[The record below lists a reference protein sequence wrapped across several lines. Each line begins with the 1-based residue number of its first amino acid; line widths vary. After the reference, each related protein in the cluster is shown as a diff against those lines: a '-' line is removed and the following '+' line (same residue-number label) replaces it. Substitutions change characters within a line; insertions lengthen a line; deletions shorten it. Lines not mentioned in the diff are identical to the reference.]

1 MVGILSELVK
11 LADAARID
19 LPGMALNYLSRA
31 SSNPS
36 PHITPGPFFSSNS
49 NSNSPSSSSIYRT
62 RSASTPPNCSSKV
75 EPEKGIQGGL
85 CDLEQK
91 QQTVTKEVYS
101 MSEETIDK
109 VCQEEAK
116 TQQKAFIRE
125 ADTTGGGDSAL
136 QGQSPSG
143 AGLMK
148 QTGIWSFYTHPCFSS
163 CLRPLICPFVL
174 APKGPGPSKKPPLV
188 RTSSFGQSRDK
199 CSICD
204 KAVYFN
210 ERVRLGDA
218 KAFAASR
225 PSSSWWLTTVLRS
238 L

>member
-19 LPGMALNYLSRA
+19 LPGMTLNYLSRA

-36 PHITPGPFFSSNS
+36 PHITPGPFFSSI
-49 NSNSPSSSSIYRT
+49 SNSPASSSSTSSSIYRT

-75 EPEKGIQGGL
+75 EPEKETQGGL

-91 QQTVTKEVYS
+91 QHTVAKGMDY
-101 MSEETIDK
+101 MSEETVDK

-116 TQQKAFIRE
+116 TQHKTFIRE
-125 ADTTGGGDSAL
+125 ADTTGGGDSAP

-143 AGLMK
+143 AIGQMK
-148 QTGIWSFYTHPCFSS
+148 QAGIWSFYTHPCFF
-163 CLRPLICPFVL
+163 LTTNLPLCP
-174 APKGPGPSKKPPLV
+174 APKGPSKKPPLV

-210 ERVRLGDA
+210 ERVRLSDA
-218 KAFAASR
+218 KAFAASS
-225 PSSSWWLTTVLRS
+225 PSSSS
-238 L
+238 